1 MMENVI
7 INQCSRFLPQE
18 MVNIHTVSTGA
29 SDCPSSPVTL
39 TSLGDEPLPRL
50 YAREETI
57 IFMENQDI

>member
-1 MMENVI
+1 
-7 INQCSRFLPQE
+7 

-57 IFMENQDI
+57 IFMENQDIY